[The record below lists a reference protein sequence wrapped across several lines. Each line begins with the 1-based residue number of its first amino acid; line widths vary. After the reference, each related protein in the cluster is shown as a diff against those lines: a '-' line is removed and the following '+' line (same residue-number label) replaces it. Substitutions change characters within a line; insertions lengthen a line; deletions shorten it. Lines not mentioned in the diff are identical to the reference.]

1 MRYSKFKNEK
11 ATFRGKKFD
20 SKRELNR
27 YHELKILEKKGLI
40 KDLILQPKFLFEI
53 DGVPITY
60 LKPKRKLSYI
70 ADFQYFD
77 LEKKEIVVE
86 DVKGFVTP
94 VYKIKEAL
102 MLHINKIKVERV

>member
-11 ATFRGKKFD
+11 VTFRGIKFD

-40 KDLILQPKFLFEI
+40 KNLVLQPKFLFEI

-77 LEKKEIVVE
+77 LEKNKTVVE

-94 VYKIKEAL
+94 IYKIKEAL
-102 MLHINKIKVERV
+102 MLHINKIKIERI